1 MDYKNMM
8 DFRGKS
14 VLITGG
20 TGGIGGELARAFA
33 SCGAKVAITGRNM
46 EAAKA
51 VLADC
56 RALNS
61 EACFVS
67 CDLLNTKSIPVM
79 VAECAD
85 RLGGID
91 ILCNHAGFNNRK
103 PALEY
108 TESEW
113 DKLLD
118 VDLKAVFFTAAA
130 VARRM
135 VDNGVRGKIINTAS
149 VSSARG
155 HKNLAAYAAAKGG
168 IRQLTKVLAHEWA
181 EYGINVNAVAPG
193 YVVTA
198 QTERYLSNEA
208 ARDRLLSR
216 IPLGRFGTPGDVAA
230 TVLFLASEGASYIT
244 GQTIFVEGGRLID

>member
-1 MDYKNMM
+1 MDYKKMM
-8 DFRGKS
+8 DFTKKR

-20 TGGIGGELARAFA
+20 TGGIGGELARAFT
-33 SCGAKVAITGRNM
+33 SCGASVAITGRNA
-46 EAAKA
+46 EAAET
-51 VLADC
+51 VLTEC
-56 RALNS
+56 RALGA
-61 EACFVS
+61 EACFVG
-67 CDLLNTKSIPVM
+67 CELLETGEIPAM
-79 VAECAD
+79 VAECA
-85 RLGGID
+85 RKLGGID
-91 ILCNHAGFNNRK
+91 ILCNHAGFNTRK

-108 TESEW
+108 TENEW
-113 DKLLD
+113 DALLD

-130 VARRM
+130 AARRM
-135 VDNGVRGKIINTAS
+135 IGDGTRGRIINTAS